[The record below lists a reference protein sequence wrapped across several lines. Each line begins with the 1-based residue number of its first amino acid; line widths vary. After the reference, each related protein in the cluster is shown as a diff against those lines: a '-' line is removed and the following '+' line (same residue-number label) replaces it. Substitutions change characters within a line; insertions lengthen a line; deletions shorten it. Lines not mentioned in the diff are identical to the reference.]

1 MSEPTRRV
9 DCRRHRCDRQSG
21 AVQGRNA
28 RLTLPVLAAGLV
40 LQVVWRLALVDG
52 RVGPLALPDE
62 AGYLLDA
69 RVLSHGLPADM
80 SGWPLYRGGYPLLV
94 TPVYWLT
101 HDPKSIYRG
110 VLVVNAVLNAVV
122 FPLTYL
128 FARRVSRVSRSVAFP
143 LAFAV
148 ALLPGVV
155 FYSEFALSDAV
166 LPVVVMG
173 WLLCVGLWLQEDGRS
188 RSRSGFAAAVLA
200 AYTDAVHAR
209 GAVFVAVFA
218 ALLLV
223 AYWRR
228 WDERRQ
234 IAQIAG
240 IFVVAVVAV
249 MWFNSWTASQNWPRG
264 AFDLSIGLVAHLTSW
279 HGLRRTALVS
289 IGELWALSVSTLG
302 FGIVAV
308 VAPWRRRAW
317 RDAGS
322 RPLVVVP
329 TVAAVAVIGVAVAAA
344 GAGREDH
351 RVGNWAEP
359 RFVSCLAPVLI
370 VCGVAALARSDR
382 RSAARLATT
391 SAVVF
396 VAAACIVGTA
406 AHHQLHS
413 YYFNQFDFPETSPLT
428 RSWSSLH
435 LGQATLVVFALF
447 ALCVVAI
454 LAAARWRWVVVM
466 LVFAA
471 VGSYSGVANKHH
483 ITDAWQGWLYPHDRT
498 FLNAAGVRP
507 GTPVAIQENYHGTV
521 PEVQWES
528 WWGAVSFVRVDRA
541 HPPAGV
547 DVVVVASTPPTRVTW
562 PGWRRA
568 VTTGEW
574 TVWTHG
580 TTPLTPAPRPAG
592 H

>member
-1 MSEPTRRV
+1 
-9 DCRRHRCDRQSG
+9 
-21 AVQGRNA
+21 
-28 RLTLPVLAAGLV
+28 
-40 LQVVWRLALVDG
+40 
-52 RVGPLALPDE
+52 
-62 AGYLLDA
+62 
-69 RVLSHGLPADM
+69 VLSHGLPADM

-228 WDERRQ
+228 WDERRR

-279 HGLRRTALVS
+279 HGLGRTALVS

-317 RDAGS
+317 RDAG
-322 RPLVVVP
+322 
-329 TVAAVAVIGVAVAAA
+329 G
-344 GAGREDH
+344 
-351 RVGNWAEP
+351 P
-359 RFVSCLAPVLI
+359 RRA
-370 VCGVAALARSDR
+370 DR
-382 RSAARLATT
+382 QRAARLPRRRQTIAQ
-391 SAVVF
+391 VV
-396 VAAACIVGTA
+396 ID
-406 AHHQLHS
+406 L
-413 YYFNQFDFPETSPLT
+413 D
-428 RSWSSLH
+428 
-435 LGQATLVVFALF
+435 ATLVTAHSDKEGARGNFKGGFGYHPLGAWLDNSNE
-447 ALCVVAI
+447 A
-454 LAAARWRWVVVM
+454 LAALLRPGNAGSNTAADHLTVVDWALSQLPDRWRSKPILMRADGAGYSHALIAALSEQGLQFSVGYPVTGAVRDVISKMPAWAWQVACNADGDLREHADVIEITDVLDLSRWAKTCPDMRVVVRRE
-466 LVFAA
+466 LPHPGATLDAFEIRDGYRYQAFTTNTRTGQLA
-471 VGSYSGVANKHH
+471 FLEARHRAHARRCCQPCNRAWLSYLADLSLAEDDH
-483 ITDAWQGWLYPHDRT
+483 DWQALHLCKTP
-498 FLNAAGVRP
+498 AAGNGALHRP
-507 GTPVAIQENYHGTV
+507 TG
-521 PEVQWES
+521 
-528 WWGAVSFVRVDRA
+528 R
-541 HPPAGV
+541 
-547 DVVVVASTPPTRVTW
+547 
-562 PGWRRA
+562 RRA
-568 VTTGEW
+568 
-574 TVWTHG
+574 
-580 TTPLTPAPRPAG
+580 LTSQPARRLAG
-592 H
+592 